1 MGTVRELLIQS
12 IELVG
17 EGRFISEGPRPA
29 TVTAALPV
37 NALVWHVDDWKRI
50 AEEHPMTGYRL
61 AVFAGQVLFARVA
74 KLKAQLIDDMSFG
87 IE

>member
-1 MGTVRELLIQS
+1 MT
-12 IELVG
+12 
-17 EGRFISEGPRPA
+17 A
-29 TVTAALPV
+29 TLPV

-50 AEEHPMTGYRL
+50 AEEHPMIGYRL

-74 KLKAQLIDDMSFG
+74 NLRAQLIDDMSFG